1 MAAYCKGL
9 SLGRCCVGDLLLSP
23 RPRLCHNNRPRPDND
38 SQRCQ
43 WQWCTGL
50 TLLVKQMWCFLRAG
64 GVWPNHAYLWTL
76 LHSKA
81 IACNVLQ
88 QFLWNI
94 LLCEMSLL
102 HSLLQSRILCP
113 YLDIKEMD
121 LIVSPL
127 KQAFNSILWGIKTLL
142 NNWAAK
148 RLVISVFIAHI
159 DLSVVN
165 PFKYPCHTG
174 PDGSL

>member
-1 MAAYCKGL
+1 MVSALAGAVW
-9 SLGRCCVGDLLLSP
+9 GIRCCSP
-23 RPRLCHNNRPRPDND
+23 SPDSATTVD
-38 SQRCQ
+38 H
-43 WQWCTGL
+43 GL
-50 TLLVKQMWCFLRAG
+50 TMTARDASGSGTQAQLWKQMWCFLRAG
-64 GVWPNHAYLWTL
+64 GMWHNHAYLWIL

-88 QFLWNI
+88 QFLWNS